1 MQDSFQKLHGPKAD
15 TSKVR
20 MHSAVLL
27 RFLAAS
33 IATVNPFHAIG
44 WIRLVGVGVP
54 YAVRADALCNADVL
68 AVVLRPVFHVVV
80 AHAMHA
86 ARIWKASA

>member
-1 MQDSFQKLHGPKAD
+1 
-15 TSKVR
+15 

-44 WIRLVGVGVP
+44 WIRLVGVGVSDS
-54 YAVRADALCNADVL
+54 VRADALCNADVL
-68 AVVLRPVFHVVV
+68 AVVLRPIFHVMV
-80 AHAMHA
+80 AYTMHA
-86 ARIWKASA
+86 TGTRKASA